1 MHLPNQTESNQHT
14 VDGNQKSGVHQR
26 LVVWSQYFA
35 GFSTSQVV
43 IAGFLPSV
51 GTPFFFKQR
60 RHQPLSRS
68 TAPYSDPKWASF
80 GCLNDSSCAA
90 AGPDR
95 VDWPPRQKK
104 TGLSFPI
111 SAGDF
116 CSPTLKVQF
125 TKVYQKKQ
133 SYWPKRGGSDPSWI
147 VK

>member
-51 GTPFFFKQR
+51 GTPFVFKQH
-60 RHQPLSRS
+60 RHQPFSRS

-90 AGPDR
+90 ATTGLTG
-95 VDWPPRQKK
+95 PPRAGK

-111 SAGDF
+111 SAGDV
-116 CSPTLKVQF
+116 CSPNLNVQF
-125 TKVYQKKQ
+125 TKVHQKTNLIGQ
-133 SYWPKRGGSDPSWI
+133 REWGSDPSWI
-147 VK
+147 V